1 MVNRT
6 GTKTTKQ
13 YSNYSEEFKQK
24 ICEEYMKGTKTK
36 AEIKAQYGIKSSTS
50 ILLDW
55 LRKFG
60 YVESNISSNSEF
72 QFMAKRQQAT
82 SKDVEKENEDLK
94 LQLQMYKRMI
104 EIAEKEFNIAIVK
117 KSDSK

>member
-1 MVNRT
+1 MINRT
-6 GTKTTKQ
+6 RIKTTNR
-13 YSNYSEEFKQK
+13 YSNYSEEFKHK
-24 ICEEYMKGTKTK
+24 VCEEYMNGTKTK
-36 AEIKAQYGIKSSTS
+36 EEIKSQFGIKSSTS
-50 ILLDW
+50 IILYW

-60 YVESNISSNSEF
+60 YIESKTSSISEF
-72 QFMAKRQQAT
+72 QFMAKRQQST

-104 EIAEKEFNIAIVK
+104 EIAEKEFKISIIK

>member
-1 MVNRT
+1 MINRA
-6 GTKTTKQ
+6 GTNTTKR
-13 YSNYSEEFKQK
+13 YSNYSEEFKRK
-24 ICEEYMKGTKTK
+24 VCEEYIKGTKTK
-36 AEIKAQYGIKSSTS
+36 AEIKSQFGIKSSTS
-50 ILLDW
+50 IILDW

-60 YVESNISSNSEF
+60 YIESKISSISEF
-72 QFMAKRQQAT
+72 QFMAKRQQST

-104 EIAEKEFNIAIVK
+104 EIAEKEFKISIIK